1 VNFAIDDDVYVLA
14 EVIDDFCD
22 KRCAVSAI
30 ADAASRGQVGDRD
43 RWTALCELGLPVLM
57 APEPKG
63 IGAGLL
69 DATLLAERIGAALLP
84 EPAMATS
91 VLVAAWH
98 RYGGNPTVA
107 ADLTDGSRVATFHA
121 SDSVAFSST
130 AKINGRVTVP
140 ADELVDLV
148 AVVAEPSALVLLE
161 TAGLRSAATPGG
173 GDVLRPVGVVDVHT
187 TAVAELTLP
196 GGAAERLR
204 RELTLLTLAELVG
217 GMDAV
222 VKRTVRFV
230 TDRHQFGR
238 SIGSFQ
244 SIKHRLADMY
254 AATEQAR
261 AALQF
266 AAIDTAAD
274 EECAGPEVASVAR
287 WVPTAAIET
296 CEAAVHLH
304 GAMGYSWEVPVH
316 LYLRRALA
324 VRARADGSAP

>member
-14 EVIDDFCD
+14 DVIGDFLD
-22 KRCAVSAI
+22 KRCAVSVI
-30 ADAASRGQVGDRD
+30 AEAASRGLAGDRD
-43 RWTALCELGLPVLM
+43 RWTALCNLELPLLM
-57 APEPKG
+57 ASEPQG

-69 DATLLAERIGAALLP
+69 DATLLAERVGSALLP
-84 EPAMATS
+84 EPAMATM

-98 RYGGNPTVA
+98 RYGGDAATV
-107 ADLTDGSRVATFHA
+107 ADLTEARRVAAFHPG
-121 SDSVAFSST
+121 DTVAFSST
-130 AKINGRVTVP
+130 GKVNGRVIVP
-140 ADELVDLV
+140 ADVLIDLV
-148 AVVAEPSALVLLE
+148 AVIAEPSALVLLA
-161 TAGLRSAATPGG
+161 TAGLRSAAMPAGA
-173 GDVLRPVGVVDVHT
+173 DVLRPIGIADCDT
-187 TAVAELTLP
+187 TAVAELALP
-196 GGAAERLR
+196 DGAAERLR

-217 GMDAV
+217 GMDAA

-230 TDRHQFGR
+230 TDRQQFGR

-261 AALQF
+261 AAVQF

-287 WVPTAAIET
+287 WVPGAAIEVF
-296 CEAAVHLH
+296 EAAIHLH

-324 VRARADGSAP
+324 VRAMVDGSAP